1 MNQLLAKVTEID
13 RLDNL
18 TIVSFDFEGKAMQMM
33 ALEISEKLVIG
44 TEVILGMKAT
54 NIVLAKEY
62 KGVIS
67 ISNQLNCIVEKL
79 NNGELLTSV
88 TLRIGNRLIESIIT
102 SKSSLAMNLQEG
114 DKVKALINE
123 SELSILRYA
132 HE

>member
-1 MNQLLAKVTEID
+1 MNQLLAKVTQIQ

-18 TIVSFDFEGKAMQMM
+18 TIVSFDFEGQSMQMM
-33 ALEISEKLVIG
+33 ALEISEKLEIG

-62 KGVIS
+62 MGVIS

-79 NNGELLTSV
+79 DNGELLTSV
-88 TLRIGNRLIESIIT
+88 TLRIDENLIESIIT
-102 SKSSLAMNLQEG
+102 RKSSSSMNLQEG

-123 SELSILRYA
+123 SELSIL
-132 HE
+132 EILL